1 MGIIFYSADVCHKNI
16 FITHKM
22 GPKKKQKLDKGN
34 DEQST
39 NLIWTDDEVQI
50 LLETIRDFKSKKSYE
65 GIDWESVKEK
75 YDLVLSLFL
84 EGIPEER
91 NTDFPHDKTVFT
103 KDRITSKVKNIRRKY
118 RQAIDSGRQSGG
130 GRVVATFYD
139 ICSEIW
145 SGSPATNSIL
155 SGK

>member
-1 MGIIFYSADVCHKNI
+1 
-16 FITHKM
+16 M

-91 NTDFPHDKTVFT
+91 NTDFPHDKTAFT

-118 RQAIDSGRQSGG
+118 RQAIDSVRFL
-130 GRVVATFYD
+130 A
-139 ICSEIW
+139 
-145 SGSPATNSIL
+145 IL
-155 SGK
+155 PQHP